1 MSLSATTS
9 SAADRVNISISR
21 ETLITWLGVAVL
33 VVLWEAV
40 AGGLL
45 VGKFIIAPPSAI
57 VGRIAEDLPLF
68 GRALG
73 TTLGE
78 AALGFVFGNV
88 AAIALAIIAVAIPR
102 SERFIKALALVV
114 FCLPLVATGPVL
126 RVLFG
131 PNWGP
136 QVTLAALAVYY
147 TTFVPL
153 VVGLRAV
160 PANWIDLVHSYGRGG
175 LTALFVVRIRA
186 AVPYLVAGLQIAAP
200 AAFLGAMVGEFTGAD
215 RGMGVL
221 SIQTMRSL
229 DVEGTWALA
238 TIATIVT
245 VGAYATVGWIG
256 NVLHAGKPPVL
267 LSMAATDSGPS
278 RFAALRSVLVFAA
291 IVAALLLIWQFS
303 MDAFG
308 LNRFFA
314 KRPGDVLAYLV
325 TGPTAADNRAT
336 LWAALS
342 TTLLV
347 TLPGYL
353 AGLAMGAA
361 LAAVFCLFPTVER
374 VVTPV
379 ALALRS
385 IPIVTTAP
393 LIVLAM
399 GRGPAGM
406 VTIVA
411 VMIFFPTLV
420 ACLQGL
426 RQTPGQVHDV
436 FDSYATSRFVKLWQ
450 AQVPA
455 MLPAFFAAAR
465 MAVPAAVL
473 SATVAEWLAT
483 GTGIGNL
490 MALTNSTSNYNMLWS
505 CVAVLTLLSVAG
517 YWLVSLVE
525 RRILSRFAP
534 EQVSA

>member
-1 MSLSATTS
+1 MSLA
-9 SAADRVNISISR
+9 
-21 ETLITWLGVAVL
+21 GAVL
-33 VVLWEAV
+33 PDRLTFSLSRDTLRTGLGLVALLIVWEIV

-45 VGKFIIAPPSAI
+45 AGRFIIAPPSAI
-57 VGRIAEDLPLF
+57 VARIAGDLGLF
-68 GRALG
+68 SRALG
-73 TTLGE
+73 TTLAE
-78 AALGFVFGNV
+78 AALGFVFGNL
-88 AAIALAIIAVAIPR
+88 AAIALALVAVSLPR
-102 SERFIKALALVV
+102 SERLIQAIALVV
-114 FCLPLVATGPVL
+114 FCLPLVATGPIL

-131 PNWGP
+131 PGWGP

-160 PANWIDLVHSYGRGG
+160 PATWIDLVHSYGRGRV
-175 LTALFVVRIRA
+175 TALLVVRFRA
-186 AVPYLVAGLQIAAP
+186 AMPYLMAGLQIAAP

-238 TIATIVT
+238 TLATLVT
-245 VGAYATVGWIG
+245 VSAYALVGWLG
-256 NVLHAGKPPVL
+256 RLFNVGKPPVL
-267 LSMAATDSGPS
+267 LTPPPPARPRSALG
-278 RFAALRSVLVFAA
+278 ALRQLLVFLAIAA
-291 IVAALLLIWQFS
+291 SLLLLWQLA

-308 LNRFFA
+308 LSRFFA

-325 TGPTAADNRAT
+325 TSPAAAENRAV
-336 LWAALS
+336 LWGALS
-342 TTLLV
+342 STLVV

-353 AGLAMGAA
+353 AGLGLGFV

-374 VVTPV
+374 VMTPV

-436 FDSYATSRFVKLWQ
+436 FDSYAAGRLTKLWR
-450 AQVPA
+450 AQIPA
-455 MLPAFFAAAR
+455 MLPALFAAAR

-505 CVAVLTLLSVAG
+505 AVTVLTLLSVAC
-517 YWLVSLVE
+517 YWLVGLLE